1 LEEIAMSD
9 DYTVVSDL
17 VARARAAQAQ
27 IDNYTQAQID
37 EVCLSV
43 GWQVYKD
50 DNIAVC
56 ARTAVE
62 ETGMGVYEDKL
73 KKHKVKVLGVCR
85 DILTAKT
92 VGVIERDEAT
102 GITKYAKP
110 VGVVGA
116 LSPVTNPT
124 ATPASNT
131 VGILKGRNA
140 VIFAPHP
147 RAKRSCKVVC
157 DFMRAG
163 LRKAGAPED
172 LIQFIEAPS
181 IPRSQELMRQV
192 DLVLATG
199 GAVMVKAAYSSGT
212 PSYGVGA
219 GNPVIIV
226 AEDADIDDAAEKI
239 TISKTFDNATSC
251 SSDTSIVIHESVYD
265 NLLEGLKKRGGYLC
279 NAVEKEKLEKW
290 MWVPTRQ
297 SDKLALNLKIVAI
310 SAKRIAADAGIDVPD
325 DTSML
330 MVEAEQAGVDRFSGE
345 KISPVLALWK
355 YKTIDDA
362 IEKVTKMHE
371 YAGMGHSCGL
381 YSFNPEYIDKV
392 ASRLKVSRVIVR
404 QAHAPS
410 AGGTLWNGMPSTV
423 TLGCGTWGG
432 NITTENIHWK
442 HFINVTWVTEPI
454 EPATVTDEDVFGR
467 MWKKFGR

>member
-1 LEEIAMSD
+1 
-9 DYTVVSDL
+9 
-17 VARARAAQAQ
+17 QKQ
-27 IDNYTQAQID
+27 IENYTQEQID

-50 DNIAVC
+50 DNITAC
-56 ARTAVE
+56 AKIAVE
-62 ETGMGVYEDKL
+62 ETGMGVYEHKL

-85 DILTAKT
+85 DILKAKT
-92 VGVIERDEAT
+92 VGVIERDETT

-124 ATPASNT
+124 ATPASNS
-131 VGILKGRNA
+131 VSILQGRNA

-147 RAKRSCKVVC
+147 KAKRSCKVAC
-157 DFMRAG
+157 DFMREG
-163 LRKAGAPED
+163 LKKVGAPVD
-172 LIQFIEAPS
+172 LIQYIEEPS

-219 GNPVIIV
+219 GNPVVIV
-226 AEDADIDDAAEKI
+226 AEDADVPDAAEKI
-239 TISKTFDNATSC
+239 VISKTFDNATSC

-265 NLLEGLKKRGGYLC
+265 ELLAEFKKRGGYLC
-279 NAVEKEKLEKW
+279 SEDEKSKLEQW
-290 MWVPTRQ
+290 MWIPTKEPG
-297 SDKLALNLKIVAI
+297 KLALNLKIVAI
-310 SAKRIAADAGIDVPD
+310 SAARIAADAGIEVPLN
-325 DTSML
+325 TSML
-330 MVEAEQAGVDRFSGE
+330 MVEAENAGLDRFSGE

-362 IEKVTKMHE
+362 IAKVTRMHE

-381 YSFNPEYIDKV
+381 YSF
-392 ASRLKVSRVIVR
+392 
-404 QAHAPS
+404 
-410 AGGTLWNGMPSTV
+410 
-423 TLGCGTWGG
+423 
-432 NITTENIHWK
+432 
-442 HFINVTWVTEPI
+442 
-454 EPATVTDEDVFGR
+454 
-467 MWKKFGR
+467 

>member
-1 LEEIAMSD
+1 MAD
-9 DYTVVSDL
+9 DFVIIDEL
-17 VARARAAQAQ
+17 VKKARTAQKQ
-27 IDNYTQAQID
+27 IENYTQEQID

-50 DNIAVC
+50 DNIAAC
-56 ARTAVE
+56 AKIAVE
-62 ETGMGVYEDKL
+62 ETGMGVYEHKL

-85 DILTAKT
+85 DILKAKT
-92 VGVIERDEAT
+92 VGVIERDETA

-124 ATPASNT
+124 ATPASNS
-131 VGILKGRNA
+131 VSILQGRNA

-147 RAKRSCKVVC
+147 KAKRSCKVAC
-157 DFMRAG
+157 DFMREG
-163 LRKAGAPED
+163 LKKVGAPVD
-172 LIQFIEAPS
+172 LIQYIEEPS

-219 GNPVIIV
+219 GNPVVIV
-226 AEDADIDDAAEKI
+226 AEDADVPDAAEKI
-239 TISKTFDNATSC
+239 VISKTFDNATSC

-265 NLLEGLKKRGGYLC
+265 ELVAEFKKRGGYLC
-279 NAVEKEKLEKW
+279 SEDEKSKLEQW
-290 MWVPTRQ
+290 MWVPTKEPA
-297 SDKLALNLKIVAI
+297 KLALNLKIVAI
-310 SAKRIAADAGIDVPD
+310 SATRIAADAGIEVPEN
-325 DTSML
+325 TSML
-330 MVEAEQAGVDRFSGE
+330 MVEAENAGLDRFSGE

-355 YKTIDDA
+355 YKTIEDA
-362 IEKVTKMHE
+362 VAKVTRLHE

-381 YSFNPEYIDKV
+381 YSFNPAYIDKV
-392 ASRLKVSRVIVR
+392 ASELKVSRVIVR

-410 AGGTLWNGMPSTV
+410 AGGNLWNGMPSTV

-442 HFINVTWVTEPI
+442 HFINVTWLTEPI
-454 EPATVTDEDVFGR
+454 EPVKVADADVFGS
-467 MWKKFGR
+467 MWEKHGQ

>member
-1 LEEIAMSD
+1 MTRKS
-9 DYTVVSDL
+9 L
-17 VARARAAQAQ
+17 V
-27 IDNYTQAQID
+27 ID

-50 DNIAVC
+50 DNIAAC
-56 ARTAVE
+56 AKIAVE
-62 ETGMGVYEDKL
+62 ETGMGVYEHKL

-85 DILTAKT
+85 DILKAKT
-92 VGVIERDEAT
+92 VGIIERDEAT

-157 DFMRAG
+157 DFMREG
-163 LRKAGAPED
+163 LRIVGAPVD
-172 LIQFIEAPS
+172 LIQHIEEPS
-181 IPRSQELMRQV
+181 IPRNQELMRQV

-199 GAVMVKAAYSSGT
+199 GAVMVNAAYSSGT

-226 AEDADIDDAAEKI
+226 AEDADVADAAEKI

-265 NLLEGLKKRGGYLC
+265 ELVEAFKKQGGYLC
-279 NAVEKEKLEKW
+279 NTDEKEKLEKW
-290 MWVPTRQ
+290 MWVPTKQ

-310 SAKRIAADAGIDVPD
+310 SAKRIADGAGIDVPD

-330 MVEAEQAGVDRFSGE
+330 MVEAENAGVDRFSGE

-355 YKTIDDA
+355 YKTFDEA
-362 IEKVTKMHE
+362 IEKVTKMYE

-381 YSFNPEYIDKV
+381 YSFNQEYIDKV
-392 ASRLKVSRVIVR
+392 ASSLKVSRVIVR

-410 AGGTLWNGMPSTV
+410 AGGNLWNGMPSTV

-442 HFINVTWVTEPI
+442 HFINVTWLSEPI
-454 EPATVTDEDVFGR
+454 EPVKVNEEDVFGIV
-467 MWKKFGR
+467 WQKHGQ

>member
-1 LEEIAMSD
+1 MSD
-9 DYTVVSDL
+9 DFTIIGDL
-17 VARARAAQAQ
+17 VARARAAQKQ
-27 IDNYTQAQID
+27 IENYTQEQID

-50 DNIAVC
+50 DNIEAC
-56 ARTAVE
+56 AKIAVE
-62 ETGMGVYEDKL
+62 ETGMGVYEHKL

-85 DILTAKT
+85 DILKAKT
-92 VGVIERDEAT
+92 VGIIERDEAT

-110 VGVVGA
+110 VGVIGA

-157 DFMRAG
+157 DFMREG
-163 LRKAGAPED
+163 LRKVGAPVD
-172 LIQFIEAPS
+172 LIQHIEEPS
-181 IPRSQELMRQV
+181 IPLSQELMRQV

-226 AEDADIDDAAEKI
+226 AEDADVADAAEKI

-265 NLLEGLKKRGGYLC
+265 ELVEAFKRHGGYLC
-279 NAVEKEKLEKW
+279 NSDEKANLEKW
-290 MWVPTRQ
+290 MWVPTKQ
-297 SDKLALNLKIVAI
+297 SDKLVLNLKIVAI
-310 SAKRIAADAGIDVPD
+310 SAKRIAAGAGIDVPD

-330 MVEAEQAGVDRFSGE
+330 MVEAENAGVDRFSGE

-355 YKTIDDA
+355 YKTIDEA
-362 IEKVTKMHE
+362 IEKVTKMYE

-392 ASRLKVSRVIVR
+392 ASSLKVSRVIVR

-410 AGGTLWNGMPSTV
+410 AGGNLWNGMPSTV

-442 HFINVTWVTEPI
+442 HFINVTWLSEPI
-454 EPATVTDEDVFGR
+454 EPAEVTDEDVFGS
-467 MWKKFGR
+467 MWEKFGQ

>member
-1 LEEIAMSD
+1 MAD
-9 DYTVVSDL
+9 DFAIIDEL
-17 VARARAAQAQ
+17 VKKARTAQKQ
-27 IDNYTQAQID
+27 IENYTQEQID

-50 DNIAVC
+50 DNIAAC
-56 ARTAVE
+56 AKIAVE
-62 ETGMGVYEDKL
+62 ETGMGVYEHKL

-85 DILTAKT
+85 DILKAKT
-92 VGVIERDEAT
+92 VGVIERDETT

-124 ATPASNT
+124 ATPASNS
-131 VGILKGRNA
+131 VSILQGRNA

-147 RAKRSCKVVC
+147 KAKRSCKVAC
-157 DFMRAG
+157 DFMREG
-163 LRKAGAPED
+163 LKKVGAPVD
-172 LIQFIEAPS
+172 LIQYIEEPS

-219 GNPVIIV
+219 GNPVVIV
-226 AEDADIDDAAEKI
+226 AEDADVPDAAEKI
-239 TISKTFDNATSC
+239 VISKTFDNATSC

-265 NLLEGLKKRGGYLC
+265 ELVAEFKKRGGYLC
-279 NAVEKEKLEKW
+279 SEDEKSKLEQW
-290 MWVPTRQ
+290 MWIPTKEPG
-297 SDKLALNLKIVAI
+297 KLALNLKIVAI
-310 SAKRIAADAGIDVPD
+310 SAARIAADAGIEVPEN
-325 DTSML
+325 TSML
-330 MVEAEQAGVDRFSGE
+330 MVEAENAGLDRFSGE

-362 IEKVTKMHE
+362 IAKVTRMHE

-392 ASRLKVSRVIVR
+392 ASELKVSRVIVR

-410 AGGTLWNGMPSTV
+410 AGGNLWNGMPSTV

-442 HFINVTWVTEPI
+442 HFINVTWLTEPI
-454 EPATVTDEDVFGR
+454 EPVKVADADVFGS
-467 MWKKFGR
+467 MWEKYGQ